1 MFLGDGN
8 VKFEFAHVGINAQTP
23 EEGVRMKNFFTEIMG
38 YHDYREIPAGFF
50 TVDNKMELLKIKGKG
65 TMGHLGFFVNDMP
78 AAIKYLDEKGYPVDY
93 YTARYDE
100 DGKTI
105 RLIFLK
111 PVVSLSD
118 LIFISTLL
126 SSEKF
131 KLPCFPLGI
140 DPLWAKGE

>member
-50 TVDNKMELLKIKGKG
+50 TVDNKMELLKKMGKG

-78 AAIKYLDEKGYPVDY
+78 A
-93 YTARYDE
+93 
-100 DGKTI
+100 TI
-105 RLIFLK
+105 
-111 PVVSLSD
+111 
-118 LIFISTLL
+118 
-126 SSEKF
+126 
-131 KLPCFPLGI
+131 
-140 DPLWAKGE
+140 

>member
-23 EEGVRMKNFFTEIMG
+23 EEGVRMKDFFTEIMG
-38 YHDYREIPAGFF
+38 YHDYREISAGFF
-50 TVDNKMELLKIKGKG
+50 TVDNKMELLKIMGKG

-78 AAIKYLDEKGYPVDY
+78 AAIEYLEEKGYPVDY
-93 YTARYDE
+93 DTARYDE

-111 PVVSLSD
+111 EEINGFRIHITVKKAPFYV
-118 LIFISTLL
+118 
-126 SSEKF
+126 E
-131 KLPCFPLGI
+131 
-140 DPLWAKGE
+140 AE